1 MPSPVILAA
10 VAFVC
15 CICIAVGIYFA
26 TKGGDSPVPAPVT
39 PGIPATGAS
48 PSGTPAAGTPAT
60 APTLSSLKYDFVGE
74 GGCTEDVA
82 AARTTCTAMAGADT
96 MGQQDNGCWHCLK
109 TVTTGGGPPTAYS
122 KKLYSLSATGR
133 DEQRIFLNNGSVSC
147 TKYCGGKGG
156 NPWNSE
162 LPVAWGGASCLSAGK
177 NNNLACSYVAVD
189 PATAAAV
196 QLQCTC
202 QKSPSTPWST
212 GVGGSATG
220 TGPGP

>member
-1 MPSPVILAA
+1 MPSPIIIGVIGIL
-10 VAFVC
+10 FF
-15 CICIAVGIYFA
+15 IIFAVGMYFV
-26 TKGGDSPVPAPVT
+26 TQSSGSPPS
-39 PGIPATGAS
+39 GSS
-48 PSGTPAAGTPAT
+48 PSGSSPSGSPAPAPGP
-60 APTLSSLKYDFVGE
+60 APALSTLKYDFVGE
-74 GGCTEDVA
+74 GGCTGDVA

-109 TVTTGGGPPTAYS
+109 TATGGALPTAYS
-122 KKLYSLSATGR
+122 RKLYSLSATGR
-133 DEQRIFLNNGSVSC
+133 DEQRVFADNGTASC
-147 TKYCGGKGG
+147 TRYCGGVGG

-177 NNNLACSYVAVD
+177 NNNLACSYVGVD
-189 PATAAAV
+189 PATAG

-212 GVGGSATG
+212 GGFGSATG